1 MEPKYIEKKARRKN
15 IYILFMSSNTY
26 RRSFDLEENRDDK
39 GSRIFCSPS
48 KHERSLGIAYVS
60 MIIFFNVCGGPW
72 GSEQI
77 MSAGGPLLGLIG
89 VFVFAIFLAIPS
101 ILMTTELCTMFPTNG
116 GYSIW
121 VKEAFGPFW
130 GFQESW
136 WSWGSGVVDNAVYPV
151 LFFDVLSQLFD
162 VLQSLNWIQKY
173 AIKVLIMICFA
184 IPNFLFVN
192 VVGRWMLVLFFI
204 SMAPFVA
211 FVSAGLATSKSADAH
226 ELIEIKP
233 SFSSIDWSTFLSVM
247 YWNFSGFDC
256 VSTISGEIKQPS
268 RTYDHFTSRTQQF
281 STLNNCT
288 GTIFRG
294 SMLGCFMMIVVYV
307 LCLSTAVLVNDP
319 NWNDFEEG
327 SFVDTAKTIETR
339 VGSRQGWLVN
349 WLAVASLFSF
359 IGQFSAELM
368 EDSFQVLGVAEHA
381 MLPKILSW
389 KHPRFGTHRS
399 SALTHIIILHTFL
412 TTLSRYPVD
421 QHRDPDVYCRIPSYI

>member
-1 MEPKYIEKKARRKN
+1 M
-15 IYILFMSSNTY
+15 
-26 RRSFDLEENRDDK
+26 RRSFDIEENRDDHNHPLCCSS
-39 GSRIFCSPS
+39 SRH
-48 KHERSLGIAYVS
+48 KRSLGVAYIS

-89 VFVFAIFLAIPS
+89 VFVFTIFLAVPS

-162 VLQSLNWIQKY
+162 VLNSLNWIQKY
-173 AIKVLIMICFA
+173 SIKILIMICFA

-192 VVGRWMLVLFFI
+192 VVGRWMLVLFVFA
-204 SMAPFVA
+204 MAPFIVFVA
-211 FVSAGLATSKSADAH
+211 AGLATSKSVDAH
-226 ELIEIKP
+226 ELIEVKS
-233 SFSSIDWSTFLSVM
+233 SFSSIDWSTLLSVL

-256 VSTISGEIKQPS
+256 VSTISGEIKDPS
-268 RTYDHFTSRTQQF
+268 RTV
-281 STLNNCT
+281 
-288 GTIFRG
+288 FRG
-294 SMLGCFMMIVVYV
+294 SMLGCVMMIVVYA

-319 NWNDFEEG
+319 NWRDFEEG
-327 SFVDTAKTIETR
+327 SFVDVAKTIETR
-339 VGSRQGWLVN
+339 VGSHQGWLVN

-389 KHPRFGTHRS
+389 KHPRFGMC
-399 SALTHIIILHTFL
+399 
-412 TTLSRYPVD
+412 SRKY
-421 QHRDPDVYCRIPSYI
+421 